1 MHRTTDELTAGLA
14 DVRRS
19 PADDGTVELIV
30 CRPARGER
38 EILDAADLDLADGLV
53 GDTWGTR
60 PSSKTGDG
68 TPHPDMQITLINAR
82 FAALVAVDPER
93 RALAGD
99 QLYLDLDLSAANV
112 PPGTR
117 LMVGSA
123 VIAVTDIPHTGCAK
137 FGRRFGHDAM
147 EFVQTAVGREL
158 NLRGV
163 MARVTTPGVVK
174 TGDVVRK
181 L

>member
-1 MHRTTDELTAGLA
+1 MHRTTDELIAGLA
-14 DVRRS
+14 EVRRS

-38 EILDAADLDLADGLV
+38 EVLDAAELDLVDGLV
-53 GDTWGTR
+53 GDTWRTR

-68 TPHPDMQITLINAR
+68 TAHPDMQVTLINAR

-99 QLYLDLDLSAANV
+99 QLFVDLDLSAANL

-123 VIAVTDIPHTGCAK
+123 VIAITDIPHTGCVK
-137 FGRRFGHDAM
+137 FGRRFGTHAM
-147 EFVQTAVGREL
+147 EFVGTAIGREL

-163 MARVTTPGVVK
+163 MARVAVPGRVK

-181 L
+181 I

>member
-1 MHRTTDELTAGLA
+1 MHRTNDELLEGLA
-14 DVRRS
+14 EVRRS
-19 PADDGTVELIV
+19 PADGGTLELIV
-30 CRPARGER
+30 CRPASGER
-38 EILDAADLDLADGLV
+38 EVLEAAELDLAGGLV
-53 GDTWGTR
+53 GDTWRTR

-68 TPHPDMQITLINAR
+68 TAHPDMQVTVMNAR
-82 FAALVAVDPER
+82 FAALVAVDPKR

-99 QLYLDLDLSAANV
+99 QLYVDLDLSAANL

-123 VIAVTDIPHTGCAK
+123 VIAITDIPHTGCAK
-137 FGRRFGHDAM
+137 FERRFGSDAM
-147 EFVQTAVGREL
+147 EFVRTAVGREL

-163 MARVTTPGVVK
+163 MARVVVSGTVK

-181 L
+181 I